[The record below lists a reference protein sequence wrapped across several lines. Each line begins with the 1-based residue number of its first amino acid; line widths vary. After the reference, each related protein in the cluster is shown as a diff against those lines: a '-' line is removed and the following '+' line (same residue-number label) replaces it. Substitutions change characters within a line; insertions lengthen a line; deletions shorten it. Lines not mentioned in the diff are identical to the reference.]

1 MRGKERE
8 SEREIERVG
17 VRKGFNVRSDHASE
31 FELNFDKICLR
42 RTFWKPKAKKRLR
55 STFKINQRKS
65 WVAFSTLTA
74 FFTPILCT
82 YTSLQLDGM
91 ARIFSMKVENQ

>member
-8 SEREIERVG
+8 SEREIERVGVREIERVGVREIERVG

-65 WVAFSTLTA
+65 WVAFSALTA
-74 FFTPILCT
+74 LFYSHTLH
-82 YTSLQLDGM
+82 LH
-91 ARIFSMKVENQ
+91 